1 MERLTQRSGDT
12 VVYIGNRTKIPGL
25 DSAGSMRVAAVREC
39 MDRLAEYED
48 TGFAPEELREVMRA
62 VAETVPSAAER
73 IASMLP
79 QLRETIKTHMEGLTW
94 AQINEQQE
102 AFKKKLRGDNAQ

>member
-48 TGFAPEELREVMRA
+48 TGLTPEELREVRQALTEAVRPVLQQIVAFTPRA
-62 VAETVPSAAER
+62 AAAIRTALE
-73 IASMLP
+73 
-79 QLRETIKTHMEGLTW
+79 HMTPD
-94 AQINEQQE
+94 QIV
-102 AFKKKLRGDNAQ
+102 KLLQVDLQKN